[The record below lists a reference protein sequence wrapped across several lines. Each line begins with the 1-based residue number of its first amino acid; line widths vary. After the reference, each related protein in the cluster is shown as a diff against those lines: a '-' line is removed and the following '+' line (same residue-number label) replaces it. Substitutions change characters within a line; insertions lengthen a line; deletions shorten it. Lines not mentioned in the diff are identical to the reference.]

1 LIKIT
6 AKNAKSYCQIQKRY
20 CQILAELPP
29 ILGPALNYYFFLSV
43 TEPDVRN
50 TQKVFEGHQLPL
62 SREQK
67 SSDNNKISANFIGLI
82 LITLSINLLDLT
94 SASDVAEYC

>member
-29 ILGPALNYYFFLSV
+29 ILGPARDEEKKQKRKQGKAQKLIIFLYSHNQTCQSTFQGQCV
-43 TEPDVRN
+43 KIDIIN
-50 TQKVFEGHQLPL
+50 TV
-62 SREQK
+62 
-67 SSDNNKISANFIGLI
+67 
-82 LITLSINLLDLT
+82 
-94 SASDVAEYC
+94 Y